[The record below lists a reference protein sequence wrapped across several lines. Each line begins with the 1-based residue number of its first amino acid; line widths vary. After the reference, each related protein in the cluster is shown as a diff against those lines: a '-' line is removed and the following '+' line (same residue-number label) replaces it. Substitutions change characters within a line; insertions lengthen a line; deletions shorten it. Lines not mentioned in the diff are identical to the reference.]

1 MEYREMIIELLK
13 KIESE
18 TILRYIYIIVKD
30 IVSEVYNGKQN

>member
-1 MEYREMIIELLK
+1 MDYREMIIELLK